1 MLLRL
6 VKAEEAKEEAGRK
19 GKGKLKIYLGY
30 AAGVGKTYTML
41 EAAHEAKKNGVDV
54 VAGYIEPHARKDTQ
68 EMAEGLEMLP
78 PLLVPYKGIDLR
90 EFDLDGALVRHP
102 EVCLVD
108 ELAHTN
114 AEGMRHPKRY
124 MDIEELLNAG
134 INVWTTVN
142 IQHLESL
149 NDIVGSIT
157 GIVVKE
163 KVPDRVFDH
172 ADQVEVID
180 IEPDELINRLEEGK
194 IYRKEQA
201 ARARDNFFAKEKLTA
216 LREIALR
223 RTADRVNHLAIEE
236 KKSKQKD
243 GEYYTGEHVLVCLS
257 PSPTCAKVVRAASR
271 LAYAFHAKFTALYVE
286 TDETHSMS
294 QQEKKALE
302 DNRHLAH
309 ALGADV
315 ESVFGE
321 DRAYQIA
328 YYAKISNVSKIV
340 LGRTTH
346 RIIFGQT
353 KGSFSE
359 RIAQYVPN
367 IDIYIIPDVSQRPYK
382 RTMTLD
388 DILKAT
394 KSRRRVFFDTLKLST
409 VMIAAAFIVFW
420 IFRINMSEEHIII
433 LIIAAFIISYLL
445 GTVRRQAQELIKK
458 SYRTELLLENSA
470 SLRRCVSIHDV
481 ENEVAT
487 RIVELMNLSVIFYLR
502 NSEEE
507 GGLLL
512 GPDYYPKKGVSAES
526 LHFFTEQ
533 QERVT
538 ADWVMQNGKRAGCCT
553 HTLPSAR
560 AMYLPVNVDDTVYAV
575 VGIYLEEGREIKN
588 FEYGIIIAILNE
600 ASLAFAK
607 RYGDFWGDKLEV
619 GQRAGTAKHEAQAET
634 EAETNAG
641 HSA

>member
-1 MLLRL
+1 MRPDPELLLQRI
-6 VKAEEAKEEAGRK
+6 KAEEAREEEEKK
-19 GKGKLKIYLGY
+19 GKGRLKIYLGY

-41 EAAHEAKKNGVDV
+41 EAAHEAKRNGVDV

-68 EMAEGLEMLP
+68 KMAEGLETIP
-78 PLLVPYKGIDLR
+78 PLMIPYKGVQLR
-90 EFDLDGALVRHP
+90 EFDLDSALKRHP
-102 EVCLVD
+102 QICLVD

-114 AEGMRHPKRY
+114 APGMRHPKRY

-180 IEPDELINRLEEGK
+180 IEPDELLNRLAEGK
-194 IYRKEQA
+194 IYKKEQA
-201 ARARDNFFAKEKLTA
+201 DRARDHFFAKEKLTA

-236 KKSKQKD
+236 KKIKQKD
-243 GEYYTGEHVLVCLS
+243 GEYFTGEHVLVCLS
-257 PSPTCAKVVRAASR
+257 PSLTCAKVIRSASR
-271 LAYAFHAKFTALYVE
+271 LAYAFHAKFTAISVE
-286 TDETHSMS
+286 TAES
-294 QQEKKALE
+294 QNASPSVKKALD

-309 ALGADV
+309 ALGADIAV
-315 ESVFGE
+315 VFGE
-321 DRAYQIA
+321 DVPYQIA

-346 RIIFGQT
+346 RILFGQT

-367 IDIYIIPDVSQRPYK
+367 IDIYIIPDIAHSRYK
-382 RTMTLD
+382 RPMTLD
-388 DILKAT
+388 DIMKAT
-394 KSRRRVFFDTLKLST
+394 RSRRRVIWDTIRLSAA
-409 VMIAAAFIVFW
+409 MIAVAFIIFW
-420 IFRINMSEEHIII
+420 IFGIRMSQEHVII
-433 LIIAAFIISYLL
+433 LMIAAFIISYLL

-470 SLRRCVSIHDV
+470 SLRRCVTIRDV

-487 RIVELMNLSVIFYLR
+487 RIVQLMDLSVIFYLR
-502 NSEEE
+502 SHEPGTEQ
-507 GGLLL
+507 LL
-512 GPDYYPKKGVSAES
+512 GPDFYPKKGASAQS
-526 LHFFTEQ
+526 LEFFKGQ

-538 ADWVMQNGKRAGCCT
+538 ADWVMQNGERAGCCT
-553 HTLPSAR
+553 NSLPGAK
-560 AMYLPVNVDDTVYAV
+560 AMYLPVKVDEAVYAV
-575 VGIYLEEGREIKN
+575 VGIYLEEAREIN
-588 FEYGIIIAILNE
+588 PFEFSIITAILNE
-600 ASLAFAK
+600 ASLAFSK
-607 RYGDFWGDKLEV
+607 RYGDFWGEELKTVLKESEQEKEMKKL
-619 GQRAGTAKHEAQAET
+619 
-634 EAETNAG
+634 
-641 HSA
+641 